1 MARRHRGGTFAAPVL
16 HDLKVPAVI
25 TRRLPAL
32 VAMSALFAA
41 AAVAP
46 AAAQTNTGVAVP
58 TPFSAVYLFGDS
70 LSDGG
75 NNNLVFGGLTGPNPS
90 SATFIPSLPYA
101 SAPGQRPT
109 YSNGPVWFN
118 SFAAGLGLGGYAQ
131 PSLAGGGN
139 YAFGGARTTVDGV
152 GAPPFVPAPFPASL
166 RTQLNGHLA
175 TTPVSPTA
183 LYIIAGGGNDARDT
197 AEAVAANPANIVAL
211 TTAGAT
217 AYATATAQMVGTLR
231 ANGASNIVVWNVPD
245 LGKSP
250 AALAGGPSAAG
261 AASFISGAFNSALST
276 ALAGSGA
283 QIFDLFGL
291 VGSYVA
297 NPAAFGFT
305 NVTQACGFAGNGC
318 DAATALFWDGIHPTA
333 YTQGLV
339 STAMLAAVPEA
350 GTVWM
355 FMAGLLALGV
365 MVKRRRA

>member
-1 MARRHRGGTFAAPVL
+1 MN
-16 HDLKVPAVI
+16 

-32 VAMSALFAA
+32 VALASFLAMGA
-41 AAVAP
+41 AP
-46 AAAQTNTGVAVP
+46 ALAQSSTGVAVP
-58 TPFSAVYLFGDS
+58 TPFTAVYVFGDS

-75 NNNLVFGGLTGPNPS
+75 NNNLVFGGLTGPNPT

-118 SFAAGLGLGGYAQ
+118 SFAAGLGLAGFAQ

-139 YAFGGARTTVDGV
+139 YAFGGARTTVDGTGV
-152 GAPPFVPAPFPASL
+152 PPFIPAPFPASL
-166 RTQLNGHLA
+166 QTQLNSHLA
-175 TTPVSPTA
+175 TTPVSSTA
-183 LYIIAGGGNDARDT
+183 LYVIAGGGNDARAT

-231 ANGASNIVVWNVPD
+231 AAGASNIVVWNTPD
-245 LGKSP
+245 LSKSP
-250 AALAGGPSAAG
+250 AALAGGAGAVG
-261 AASFISGAFNSALST
+261 AASFITGAYNSALNS

-283 QIFDLFGL
+283 QIFDLAGL

-297 NPAAFGFT
+297 NPGAFGFT
-305 NVTQACGFAGNGC
+305 NVTQACGFSGNNC
-318 DAATALFWDGIHPTA
+318 DAASALFWDAIHPTA
-333 YTQGLV
+333 YAQGLLAG
-339 STAMLAAVPEA
+339 AMLSAVPEA